1 MIKIKRKTIHFALAS
16 ALALATGMT
25 MATML
30 PTPAKAFVVFDPWN
44 YGQNLLTA
52 ARSLEEIQNQIKQL
66 TNEAQSLAKMDLN
79 LAQLGSSIGGDLK
92 SQMNDIKSLLDQANG
107 IALSVTATDSEMKK
121 LFPSDY
127 AEALTNDQSL
137 AQAKTRWTET
147 LSAFK
152 RSMSLQAKV
161 VENTTEDGNVLSE
174 LLSKSSTAVGNLQ
187 VQQAGNELVGL
198 SVKQQLQLQ
207 NLMAADQRA
216 QSLERARQLASQE
229 EARLRFKTFVGDA
242 AAYSP

>member
-1 MIKIKRKTIHFALAS
+1 MTKTKTTKTHLVLAAS
-16 ALALATGMT
+16 LVLATGF
-25 MATML
+25 AADIFL
-30 PTPAKAFVVFDPWN
+30 ARPAHAITVFDPWN
-44 YGQNLLTA
+44 YKENLLTA
-52 ARSLEEIQNQIKQL
+52 VRSLEEINNQVKQL
-66 TNEAQSLAKMDLN
+66 TNEAQVLAKMDLN

-92 SQMNDIKSLLDQANG
+92 SQMNDIKSLLDKANG
-107 IALSVTATDSEMKK
+107 IALSVSATDSEMKK

-127 AEALTNDQSL
+127 AQALTNDQSL
-137 AQAKTRWTET
+137 AQARTRWTET

-152 RSMSLQAKV
+152 RSMSLEAKI
-161 VENTTEDGNVLSE
+161 VENTTEDGNLLSD
-174 LLSKSSTAVGNLQ
+174 LLSKSSSAVGNLQ

-229 EARLRFKTFVGDA
+229 EARLRFKTFVGDGS
-242 AAYSP
+242 AYTP